1 MEGSQIKQKTA
12 DTFEGIPMPQTFRM
26 SMNVREQKPNYGQI
40 VPFKGCDE
48 DYWWREN
55 KLADM
60 ADIYSSYLNAEQRF
74 CLILTTVNRL

>member
-48 DYWWREN
+48 DY
-55 KLADM
+55 
-60 ADIYSSYLNAEQRF
+60 
-74 CLILTTVNRL
+74 

>member
-40 VPFKGCDE
+40 VPFKGSDE
-48 DYWWREN
+48 DY
-55 KLADM
+55 
-60 ADIYSSYLNAEQRF
+60 
-74 CLILTTVNRL
+74 